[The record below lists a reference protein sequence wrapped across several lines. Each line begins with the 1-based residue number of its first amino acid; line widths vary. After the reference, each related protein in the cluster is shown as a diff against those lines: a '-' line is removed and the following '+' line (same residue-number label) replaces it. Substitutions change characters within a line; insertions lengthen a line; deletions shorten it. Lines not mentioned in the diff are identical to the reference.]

1 MVEITYHKEGDLL
14 VPDLYLE
21 KEDYENDYIIGKYG
35 HLRLEY
41 LKNYK
46 KAEYT
51 IMFMN
56 KTLRKHTVETDKQ
69 AKQRFEILMKQML
82 ERNPIDENLKNTDPL
97 KWTGL
102 MNNYKYY
109 VEEIIFKELL
119 KFNMRNPILNGTS
132 HNFIYYLH
140 YYLFHVVN

>member
-1 MVEITYHKEGDLL
+1 MVEITYHKEGDFF

-21 KEDYENDYIIGKYG
+21 KEGYKNDYIIGKYG

-41 LKNYK
+41 LRNHK

-56 KTLRKHTVETDKQ
+56 KTLRKHIVDTDIQ
-69 AKQRFEILMKQML
+69 AKEKFEILMKQML
-82 ERNPIDENLKNTDPL
+82 EKHPIDENFKNTDPL

-102 MNNYKYY
+102 MNNYKYSAQ
-109 VEEIIFKELL
+109 EIIFNE
-119 KFNMRNPILNGTS
+119 I
-132 HNFIYYLH
+132 IYI
-140 YYLFHVVN
+140 